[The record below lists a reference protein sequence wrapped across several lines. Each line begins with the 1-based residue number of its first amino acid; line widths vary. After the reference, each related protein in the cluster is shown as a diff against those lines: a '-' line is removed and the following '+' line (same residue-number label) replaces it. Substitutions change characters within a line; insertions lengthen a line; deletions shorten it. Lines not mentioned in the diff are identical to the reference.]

1 MDNKRFCSVQL
12 IPGSSPTTCSHF
24 LVNQI
29 ENHLQIPLKLNKSLE
44 LGSSLP
50 TPPPTHPI
58 INQSGLSQSELPIN
72 VEDVNQPMGVADES
86 NVENSNLPQRGVV
99 LIKKGFHSR
108 FRLVNQL
115 DHFFLSNE
123 RASLKTHLRHIPIQ
137 VHLLPRLVTRL
148 RMTSPW

>member
-1 MDNKRFCSVQL
+1 MKSTEEIKDFPFRWDKKPEITGLVGQALVLNSDWFLWFIIWFESDFFCSVQL
-12 IPGSSPTTCSHF
+12 IPGSSLTTCSQF
-24 LVNQI
+24 FFVNPI

-108 FRLVNQL
+108 F
-115 DHFFLSNE
+115 
-123 RASLKTHLRHIPIQ
+123 
-137 VHLLPRLVTRL
+137 
-148 RMTSPW
+148 